1 LKLVGFVISWGNFE
15 RFGWFRIENAGKIS
29 RDNWANIGEIIGL
42 GAKTG
47 KVDDEDELEVDV
59 DEEHTA

>member
-1 LKLVGFVISWGNFE
+1 MRK
-15 RFGWFRIENAGKIS
+15 RFLGV
-29 RDNWANIGEIIGL
+29 NWANNGEIIGL

-47 KVDDEDELEVDV
+47 KVDDEDELEVDG

>member
-1 LKLVGFVISWGNFE
+1 LGRKFHGGILKDLVGSVLRMRK
-15 RFGWFRIENAGKIS
+15 RFLGV
-29 RDNWANIGEIIGL
+29 NWANNGEIIGL

-47 KVDDEDELEVDV
+47 KVDDEDELEVDG